1 MSDENW
7 ETPYIPPQGIVTECL
22 FPDGCTCWE
31 NPVMHRPLR
40 PLERFDHPP
49 LKRVGAVGFDWDPI
63 ESLRQVIAKA
73 CAGLPYE
80 YRPDVKELRAA
91 FASGQFAEQHC
102 IALEWAFSG
111 MRVKY
116 VFPGLVAGA
125 QLPIFEVARCFWT
138 VFDGAS
144 FGCGPW
150 LNQWA
155 DDPHK
160 PHPSTEVTP
169 LRVDIKPSSGTR
181 WRNPASASAG

>member
-1 MSDENW
+1 MR
-7 ETPYIPPQGIVTECL
+7 
-22 FPDGCTCWE
+22 
-31 NPVMHRPLR
+31 RPLW
-40 PLERFDHPP
+40 PLARFDHPL

-63 ESLRQVIAKA
+63 ENLRQVMAKA
-73 CAGLPYE
+73 YAGLPYE
-80 YRPDVKELRAA
+80 HRPDARDLRAA
-91 FASGQFAEQHC
+91 FASGRFTKQHC
-102 IALEWAFSG
+102 IALEWVFSG

-160 PHPSTEVTP
+160 PHPSTRVMP
-169 LRVDIKPSSGTR
+169 LRLDPKPLSGT
-181 WRNPASASAG
+181 PIS